1 LGKANELA
9 AGVFSHLGI
18 GFVYLANRLGVHFP
32 ARCGKQN
39 WYCPHEERRVGVE
52 YCKSPRGVPPPP
64 EGFYTAECL
73 ERLKANSRAFE
84 NWGGGDGYVE
94 QGYRV
99 AGVLDL
105 PFLIAPPIFL
115 LLLGVFV
122 AWVFAGFSKIK
133 NQ

>member
-1 LGKANELA
+1 MNWRRGFFRTWVLVSFIWLIVWAFTFLRGAENKIGIARMSNAELVA
-9 AGVFSHLGI
+9 
-18 GFVYLANRLGVHFP
+18 
-32 ARCGKQN
+32 
-39 WYCPHEERRVGVE
+39 E